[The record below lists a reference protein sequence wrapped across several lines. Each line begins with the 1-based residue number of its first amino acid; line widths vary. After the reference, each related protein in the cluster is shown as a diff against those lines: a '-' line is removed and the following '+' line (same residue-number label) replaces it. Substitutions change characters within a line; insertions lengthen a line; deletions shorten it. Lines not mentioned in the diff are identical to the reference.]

1 MYCDKKSRFFGGV
14 FKFDQNCSQNAKG
27 FICNVWNS
35 ISTLTSHFNN
45 CTRVKFDIFID
56 YCREIK
62 CKRFHFNF
70 ISRCSLL
77 FHLAKCS
84 IFSRVSTSSYGD
96 WTLKAYIG
104 RDEPSCHAREVFL
117 DIDRCCLE
125 ETLYRLSRISF
136 EDKARARL
144 RFDIEKF
151 REILRSRC

>member
-1 MYCDKKSRFFGGV
+1 MCEILFQLLLLISITAHGLNLIF
-14 FKFDQNCSQNAKG
+14 SSITAAKL
-27 FICNVWNS
+27 NVRDS
-35 ISTLTSHFNN
+35 ILTLF
-45 CTRVKFDIFID
+45 RGA
-56 YCREIK
+56 
-62 CKRFHFNF
+62 
-70 ISRCSLL
+70 RCS
-77 FHLAKCS
+77 FTWRSS

-96 WTLKAYIG
+96 RTLKAYIG

-144 RFDIEKF
+144 RFDIAKF